1 MTGFEEPPQKELSA
15 TGRNGDETSD
25 EGASQQRQA
34 QQENPGEETTTRP
47 TPAAPAGQSR
57 RYNAIMT
64 GIMTGS
70 ARTPP
75 PQEVSAAGSNTDET
89 SAGGNQGED
98 TEARQHSVSRLS
110 SDAPVGATLTIPTDP
125 GRRPQGYRLSTEKHP
140 DNAYLFYE
148 DGKKWWRK

>member
-1 MTGFEEPPQKELSA
+1 
-15 TGRNGDETSD
+15 
-25 EGASQQRQA
+25 
-34 QQENPGEETTTRP
+34 
-47 TPAAPAGQSR
+47 
-57 RYNAIMT
+57 MT

-70 ARTPP
+70 ARRTPP

-98 TEARQHSVSRLS
+98 TQAREGSVSRLS

>member
-1 MTGFEEPPQKELSA
+1 
-15 TGRNGDETSD
+15 
-25 EGASQQRQA
+25 
-34 QQENPGEETTTRP
+34 
-47 TPAAPAGQSR
+47 
-57 RYNAIMT
+57 
-64 GIMTGS
+64 MTGS

-98 TEARQHSVSRLS
+98 TQAREGSVSRLS